1 MKSLKIKF
9 NGYVTVF
16 FLFSFLLFSMTLFAD
31 IETDALLNTKISID
45 AEDGS
50 VSHIISTMAKISG
63 CNIVLA
69 MESASG
75 DKQAADEKKITIHL
89 KDVPIEQAL
98 SLVVKSIGLSYRL
111 IGEKTFIVGEK
122 SRIEEEIGER
132 SYLVNLNY
140 MDVEKAVKALEI
152 MPGEAVGIEGQNAV
166 LVRANPETFA
176 EISKKISEMD
186 VPQKQIEIRAR
197 LIEVS
202 LTEAQKMGIDW
213 SRLNNLTTILAE
225 NPAGAQGVGLPYSYT
240 DDTGQVVHGGSE
252 AFAEL
257 PQTQYFQKL
266 DGWDNVGHFSRQLTA
281 FDITLD
287 FLMQNNAAQLLT
299 DTRVTAMNG
308 EEAEILIG
316 EVVPFIVV
324 DQEYRYQVEREDVG
338 IILKV
343 KPTVNKDGYI
353 TTQIEPQVSSVIELV
368 GGSVPR
374 TKVRKVTTTVTVPD
388 GKKIIVGG
396 LLNSS
401 IVNTKNKIPL
411 LGDIPFIGRLFQH
424 RSTTIDNTDLI
435 IEITPRVVT
444 FEDYDYEYDIDGR
457 LSRKLLKEKNAEDTD
472 DELE

>member
-1 MKSLKIKF
+1 M
-9 NGYVTVF
+9 
-16 FLFSFLLFSMTLFAD
+16 
-31 IETDALLNTKISID
+31 
-45 AEDGS
+45 
-50 VSHIISTMAKISG
+50 
-63 CNIVLA
+63 
-69 MESASG
+69 
-75 DKQAADEKKITIHL
+75 
-89 KDVPIEQAL
+89 
-98 SLVVKSIGLSYRL
+98 
-111 IGEKTFIVGEK
+111 
-122 SRIEEEIGER
+122 
-132 SYLVNLNY
+132 
-140 MDVEKAVKALEI
+140 
-152 MPGEAVGIEGQNAV
+152 
-166 LVRANPETFA
+166 
-176 EISKKISEMD
+176 
-186 VPQKQIEIRAR
+186 
-197 LIEVS
+197 
-202 LTEAQKMGIDW
+202 
-213 SRLNNLTTILAE
+213 NNLTTILAE

-353 TTQIEPQVSSVIELV
+353 TTQIEPHVSSVIELV